1 MEFIANFKEKGIRD
15 VIQETLSQIED
26 IDCGVPIPD
35 GMVENGTT
43 YFGYEL
49 MLNYVP
55 QYSDLDKNYTME
67 INLTGRIVRRKTSNE
82 NTLSIVDTALSNIK
96 EKLKELNFKYS
107 YNDINTDNNFKK
119 ILVKAYVRYNEINNE
134 LIV

>member
-1 MEFIANFKEKGIRD
+1 MEEIRNK
-15 VIQETLSQIED
+15 IQAKLNEIPDLI
-26 IDCGVPIPD
+26 CGEAIPD

-55 QYSDLDKNYTME
+55 QYSDLNKNYTME

-82 NTLSIVDTALSNIK
+82 NTLFIVDTALSNIK

>member
-1 MEFIANFKEKGIRD
+1 MEEIRNK
-15 VIQETLSQIED
+15 IQAKLNEIPNLI
-26 IDCGVPIPD
+26 CGEAIPD

-55 QYSDLDKNYTME
+55 QYSDLGKNYTME

>member
-1 MEFIANFKEKGIRD
+1 MEEIRNK
-15 VIQETLSQIED
+15 IQAKLNEIPNLT
-26 IDCGVPIPD
+26 CGEAIPD

>member
-1 MEFIANFKEKGIRD
+1 MEEIRNK
-15 VIQETLSQIED
+15 IQAKLNEIPNLI
-26 IDCGVPIPD
+26 CGEAIPD

-49 MLNYVP
+49 MLNCVP
-55 QYSDLDKNYTME
+55 QYSDLGKNYTME

-107 YNDINTDNNFKK
+107 YNDINTDTNFKK

>member
-1 MEFIANFKEKGIRD
+1 MEEIRNK
-15 VIQETLSQIED
+15 IQAKLNEIPNLI
-26 IDCGVPIPD
+26 CGEAIPD

-55 QYSDLDKNYTME
+55 QYSDLDKYYTME
-67 INLTGRIVRRKTSNE
+67 FNLTGRIVRRKTSNE

>member
-1 MEFIANFKEKGIRD
+1 MEFIANFREKGIRD

>member
-1 MEFIANFKEKGIRD
+1 MEEIRNK
-15 VIQETLSQIED
+15 IQAKLNEIPDLI
-26 IDCGVPIPD
+26 CGEAIPD

>member
-1 MEFIANFKEKGIRD
+1 MEEIRNK
-15 VIQETLSQIED
+15 IQAKLNEIPNLI
-26 IDCGVPIPD
+26 CGEAIPD

>member
-1 MEFIANFKEKGIRD
+1 MEEIRNK
-15 VIQETLSQIED
+15 IQAKLNEIPNLI
-26 IDCGVPIPD
+26 CGEAIPD

-107 YNDINTDNNFKK
+107 YSDINTDNNFKK